1 MSHFSLSEIDP
12 SWLAML
18 KSRLRDYHYQEEAIA
33 SRLDIPSI
41 YIIRHLDIPL
51 HTHRLRKIC
60 PENILIRLFLLE
72 EELEAKAI
80 KHVFTPSEVEI
91 LEKIKL
97 IRIKERGRRVKS
109 QVKIYPYQG
118 YYFASDRQFFPEEEV
133 KDAELV
139 YYIGSDSID
148 LASSTV
154 RREVT
159 STLDLCTGTGIQA
172 ILAAKHTRKVIGV
185 DINPRAVNFAGFNAK
200 LNQVENVSFVVGDLY
215 EPVGEDKFDL
225 ILANPPFV
233 PSPHEESDEV
243 FYRDGGKKG
252 HDILSQIMRGLSAH
266 LKEGGYCQIITL
278 FARTSD
284 RSQEE
289 LLKSWLNNGPYQT
302 SLFLLDTYSIYQIAY
317 SNTFTIALEKNYNTY
332 KKEVVRWLESFVS
345 QGIEAI
351 DYGVINVLPGEAFTF
366 TRWSSQSVIGD
377 R

>member
-1 MSHFSLSEIDP
+1 
-12 SWLAML
+12 ML
-18 KSRLRDYHYQEEAIA
+18 KRRLREHNFQEEVIA
-33 SRLDIPSI
+33 LKLDISNTYTI
-41 YIIRHLDIPL
+41 KHLDIPL
-51 HTHRLRKIC
+51 HTYRLREIC

-80 KHVFTPSEVEI
+80 EHVFTSSEVEI
-91 LEKIKL
+91 LQKINL
-97 IRIKERGRRVKS
+97 IRINEGSRRVKS

-118 YYFASDRQFFPEEEV
+118 YYFASDLQFFPEEEV

-154 RREVT
+154 RRKVT
-159 STLDLCTGTGIQA
+159 STLDLCTGSGIQA
-172 ILAAKHTRKVIGV
+172 ILAAKHSQKVTGV
-185 DINPRAVNFAGFNAK
+185 DINPRAVNFARFNAK

-233 PSPHEESDEV
+233 PSPCKESDEV

-252 HDILSQIMRGLSAH
+252 HDILGQIVRGLPLH

-284 RSQEE
+284 HSQEE

-302 SLFLLDTYSIYQIAY
+302 SLLLLDTYSIYQIAY
-317 SNTFTIALEKNYNTY
+317 SNTFSLALDKDYNAY

-351 DYGVINVLPGEAFTF
+351 DYGVINVLPGDAFTF
-366 TRWSSQSVIGD
+366 TRWSSQ
-377 R
+377 